1 MSGMALSAC
10 LRKVSFLW
18 SQKKKK
24 KNNSRERQ
32 GMTVDVRLG
41 KVSGVSTRRMA
52 TDSNLCSRLSVG
64 QNERKQIEVQQ
75 KQNKKG
81 GERGEEEERALSQS
95 LLVFCSRFLFPRP
108 E

>member
-1 MSGMALSAC
+1 MES
-10 LRKVSFLW
+10 
-18 SQKKKK
+18 KKEK

-81 GERGEEEERALSQS
+81 GKGERRKKGLCPSPCSFFVHVFFSLVQS
-95 LLVFCSRFLFPRP
+95 N
-108 E
+108 